1 MLRHNLP
8 TPTPILPH
16 NGEGVVG
23 ARPRPHLAPRGHP
36 RAASH
41 PSSIYHYYHRHR
53 VGLKAAAGMS
63 GLDFPRASRC
73 LMADATAPT
82 NRPMRSH
89 PG

>member
-36 RAASH
+36 G
-41 PSSIYHYYHRHR
+41 PQVI
-53 VGLKAAAGMS
+53 
-63 GLDFPRASRC
+63 
-73 LMADATAPT
+73 
-82 NRPMRSH
+82 RPQYTITTTDIGSD
-89 PG
+89 